1 MINKEDEGF
10 LSRWSRRKANES
22 VEESESQA
30 QHKTD
35 EGKIESESESESD
48 EAILPLW
55 QQKGIG
61 PKHKQK
67 ALAALF
73 KQAEFNDVDQ
83 MNEYDEDFTNF
94 SRLGDVV
101 THEMKRMLRLAEEKT
116 QLKLDNIQPNDDTE
130 LAQDIQDETMKPD
143 ENEGGKRA

>member
-35 EGKIESESESESD
+35 EGKIESESD

-55 QQKGIG
+55 QQKGID